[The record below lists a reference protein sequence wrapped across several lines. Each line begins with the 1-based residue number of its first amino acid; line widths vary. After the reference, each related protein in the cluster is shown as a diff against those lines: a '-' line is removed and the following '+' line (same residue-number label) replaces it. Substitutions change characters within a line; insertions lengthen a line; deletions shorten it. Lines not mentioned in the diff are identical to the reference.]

1 MSQDTFSSRASDDVD
16 KLVMHTRDELVELAE
31 LIASNEGV
39 SQVDRCHVAAAWKQF
54 LENEVA

>member
-1 MSQDTFSSRASDDVD
+1 MSQETFSGRASDDVD

-39 SQVDRCHVAAAWKQF
+39 SQVDRRHVAEAWKQF